1 MPEEIKPIAIR
12 VREVVARHA
21 SIDVSDV
28 RPDTS
33 LEDHGLSSLERVE
46 FLMSLEDEFAIS
58 IPDPDGD
65 RLDKARVQEWAQ
77 YVEAR
82 RSAAVQS

>member
-46 FLMSLEDEFAIS
+46 FLMSVEDEFGIS
-58 IPDPDGD
+58 IASADED
-65 RLDKARVQEWAQ
+65 RLGRARVQEWEQ
-77 YVEAR
+77 YVAAR
-82 RSAAVQS
+82 RAAVQS